1 MENDMSPP
9 QVSVV
14 SLDDGQLI
22 ELINRTESSLLFVS
36 PGVSTLVADALA
48 KKWLE
53 IGPDAVSILIDVD
66 PEVCRLG
73 YGLEPYRYKGQRYTT
88 VIVRAPRS
96 FVDKTLWPEYVA
108 LQKALYS
115 YLSEATERIIREE
128 VFRDAGEAAERAG

>member
-22 ELINRTESSLLFVS
+22 ELINRAESNLLFVS

-53 IGPDAVSILIDVD
+53 ISPDAVSILIDVD

-73 YGLEPYRYKGQRYTT
+73 YGTIEGIELLQRIAQQLGRKVYHRPGIRVGLVVTD
-88 VIVRAPRS
+88 RATLIFSPIQLFIDS
-96 FVDKTLWPEYVA
+96 FWDRVCC
-108 LQKALYS
+108 
-115 YLSEATERIIREE
+115 
-128 VFRDAGEAAERAG
+128 